1 MHVLIVEDEKKMAEL
16 LKSGLE
22 EENHSVSLAF
32 DGRDALE
39 MAQKINIDEW
49 RREVLMQD
57 ELFMRIYAFLP
68 KEIIFQRELL
78 VARL

>member
-16 LKSGLE
+16 LKKGLE

-39 MAQKINIDEW
+39 MAQVLEYDAIVLDLMLPGIDGF
-49 RREVLMQD
+49 EVAERHSTQSV
-57 ELFMRIYAFLP
+57 A
-68 KEIIFQRELL
+68 LL
-78 VARL
+78 DDV